1 MSRNETKT
9 AAAAYST
16 SPTDH
21 VSTATTASAERAGVS
36 TGCRVAATTAT
47 DCDATVVDL
56 TSDQVLDVA
65 EVEAVSQQLERAHG
79 GPGVAL
85 GA

>member
-21 VSTATTASAERAGVS
+21 VSTATTARADRASVS
-36 TGCRVAATTAT
+36 TGCSVAATTAT
-47 DCDATVVDL
+47 DCDATTQMNQL
-56 TSDQVLDVA
+56 PFAAASTGRGCEPST
-65 EVEAVSQQLERAHG
+65 AVHG
-79 GPGVAL
+79 TA
-85 GA
+85 